1 MNTIHL
7 TTSSKFIQEQNVPY
21 SQTIIAKFVECCLK
35 LDASIFEPYMHED
48 DVFEDKEKY
57 TFLAQLHGMFDE
69 FARDT
74 LDDFS
79 VALKDTFCKGCLQGQ
94 PVKHFKVTNNLTKIP
109 LDEFAFMIE
118 VQDGVLKDIYR
129 CYDFKGCRTITIGG
143 GNSGFP
149 AITLSYDLFIK
160 DRKRYLASKASK

>member
-7 TTSSKFIQEQNVPY
+7 TTSSKFIQKQDIKY
-21 SQTIIAKFVECCLK
+21 SQIIIDKFIECCLK

-57 TFLAQLHGMFDE
+57 IFLAQLHGMFDE

-79 VALKDTFCKGCLQGQ
+79 VAIKDTFCKGCLQGQ
-94 PVKHFKVTNNLTKIP
+94 PVKHFKVTNNLTGKP

-118 VQDGVLKDIYR
+118 VQDGVLKDVYR
-129 CYDFKGCRTITIGG
+129 CYDYKGCRTTTIGG
-143 GNSGFP
+143 GKSGFR
-149 AITLSYDLFIK
+149 AITMSYDLVMK
-160 DRKRYLASKASK
+160 ERRAYLASKAST